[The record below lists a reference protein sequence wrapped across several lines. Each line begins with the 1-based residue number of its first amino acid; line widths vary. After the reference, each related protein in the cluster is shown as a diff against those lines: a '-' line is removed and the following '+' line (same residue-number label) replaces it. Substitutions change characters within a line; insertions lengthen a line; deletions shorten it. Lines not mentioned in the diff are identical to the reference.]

1 MNVSGENAPFPT
13 WRWHP
18 RIHTRIWELLRQWCL
33 IYSEGEG
40 GFKLPQE
47 YLGFFMSLLPSEY
60 RGELY
65 GLREEDF
72 LRHGSININIG
83 GAAENERNIYNRAE
97 YFFKNLG
104 EIQKELEERGEVMGG
119 TEAITWVDLRTAL
132 DIYRKAS
139 IIRMNYLKEENLTN
153 EQLNEKYGLGYS
165 WTDDIPRP
173 SDTVEPRILH
183 IEVLYNWNVEQFWYL
198 DDSGIYTK
206 HRFITD
212 PVPRWCERIQRRDQ
226 WEIPDTENT
235 ENTEDTVVN
244 NDLESES
251 ESDSDDDISVTSDES
266 TGEFLNE
273 EFNENKDI
281 PTREQKIKQNLR
293 EAMASIDQHFSG
305 FIENG
310 SVKENVYI
318 DLVNKLKEAYD
329 NV

>member
-13 WRWHP
+13 WLWHP
-18 RIHTRIWELLRQWCL
+18 RIHTRIWELLKQWCL
-33 IYSEGEG
+33 IYSEIEG

-47 YLGFFMSLLPSEY
+47 YLSFFMSLLPSEY
-60 RGELY
+60 IDMGLNE
-65 GLREEDF
+65 LREEDF
-72 LRHGSININIG
+72 VRYGSININIG
-83 GAAENERNIYNRAE
+83 GAVENDRNIYKRAE

-104 EIQKELEERGEVMGG
+104 EIQKELEESREVMGG
-119 TEAITWVDLRTAL
+119 TAAISWVDLRTAL

-165 WTDDIPRP
+165 WIDDIPRP
-173 SDTVEPRILH
+173 SETVEPRILH
-183 IEVLYNWNVEQFWYL
+183 VEVLYTMNVEQLWYL
-198 DDSGIYTK
+198 DDDAIYTK

-212 PVPRWCERIQRRDQ
+212 PVPHWCERIQSLDL
-226 WEIPDTENT
+226 PD
-235 ENTEDTVVN
+235 TEDTVVN
-244 NDLESES
+244 NDHEHGSES
-251 ESDSDDDISVTSDES
+251 EYGSDDDISVTSDES
-266 TGEFLNE
+266 TGEGFEVLNE
-273 EFNENKDI
+273 EFNENKNI
-281 PTREQKIKQNLR
+281 PTREEKIKQNLR
-293 EAMASIDQHFSG
+293 EVMTSIDQHFSG

>member
-18 RIHTRIWELLRQWCL
+18 RIHTRIWELLKQWCL
-33 IYSEGEG
+33 IYSDGEG

-47 YLGFFMSLLPSEY
+47 YLNFFMSLLPSEY
-60 RGELY
+60 RGDLY
-65 GLREEDF
+65 EVREEDF

-104 EIQKELEERGEVMGG
+104 EIQKELEEREEVIGG
-119 TEAITWVDLRTAL
+119 PRAITWVDLRTAL

-139 IIRMNYLKEENLTN
+139 FIRMNYLEEENLTN

-165 WTDDIPRP
+165 WTYDIPRRFLLNL
-173 SDTVEPRILH
+173 DPRILH
-183 IEVLYNWNVEQFWYL
+183 IEVLYNMNVKQFWYL
-198 DDSGIYTK
+198 DDSGIYST

-212 PVPRWCERIQRRDQ
+212 PVPHWCERIEKKDQ
-226 WEIPDTENT
+226 WDHP
-235 ENTEDTVVN
+235 DTVVN
-244 NDLESES
+244 NSSESES
-251 ESDSDDDISVTSDES
+251 ESDFDDDISLTSDES
-266 TGEFLNE
+266 DVEVLNE
-273 EFNENKDI
+273 NDTV

-293 EAMASIDQHFSG
+293 EAMASIDEHFSG
-305 FIENG
+305 LIEDG
-310 SVKENVYI
+310 TVKEHVYV